1 MKRASAYFGIPPVEC
16 INQWSNK
23 YRVRWDIRPDD
34 RDYGEGV
41 DENCVTFVE
50 QEFDH
55 RPTLDEIQSV
65 ILAWHNEQIDQKILS
80 GFVWRGYPVWLSTE
94 NQFNYKAAYDLAVQ
108 TNGES
113 LPVVFKF
120 GTTEQPAYYEFNNLT
135 DLSDF
140 YLSAMSYINNTLT
153 EGWRTKDAIDWTQWT
168 QYLTK

>member
-1 MKRASAYFGIPPVEC
+1 MKRVSAYIGVLPVEC
-16 INQWSNK
+16 INIRRNK

-55 RPTLDEIQSV
+55 KPTIDEIKEV
-65 ILAWHNEQIDQKILS
+65 ILAWHNEQIDGKILS
-80 GFVWRGYPVWLSTE
+80 GFEWRGNSVWLSTE

-108 TNGES
+108 SNGSS
-113 LPVVFKF
+113 LPVTFKF
-120 GTTEQPAYYEFNNLT
+120 GTTEQPTYYQFDNLT

-140 YLSAMSYINNTLT
+140 YLSAMAYINGTLAD
-153 EGWRTKDAIDWTQWT
+153 GWRTKDAIDWSQWE
-168 QYLTK
+168 QYL